1 MSYGE
6 RSSVRGAAAPCW
18 GPCRMENRRRPFAV
32 AVRGG
37 NVSGSVTLGLSA
49 GCPPPLT
56 PLLPSP
62 HRPVVGGG
70 FFRVWGRGGRG
81 GSIPQISRKS
91 SPTGPIRP
99 IMPTRPTR
107 LTCNETTTC
116 RNA

>member
-70 FFRVWGRGGRG
+70 FFRVWGRGGRV
-81 GSIPQISRKS
+81 PPSRKY
-91 SPTGPIRP
+91 PAPGVADTALVALLAPV
-99 IMPTRPTR
+99 
-107 LTCNETTTC
+107 
-116 RNA
+116 A